1 MARRIRIVKSPRKPT
16 FSERLEQ
23 RARSLT
29 ERRRDE
35 TDERTLSSMLRG
47 DIALTV
53 NQIDDLRRLHERLR
67 RNLLRIE
74 CYIQTEITQREP
86 REPVYEDR
94 RIAERD
100 MLRARLLN
108 IEQERRRLAI
118 SEADRLQALH
128 GRLLGLMNK
137 RSYVEEG

>member
-1 MARRIRIVKSPRKPT
+1 MARRVRIITKPRKPT
-16 FSERLEQ
+16 FAERLEE
-23 RARSLT
+23 RARALT
-29 ERRRDE
+29 EQRTEKND
-35 TDERTLSSMLRG
+35 DRTLSSMLRR

-53 NQIDDLRRLHERLR
+53 NQIDDFRKLHERLR
-67 RNLLRIE
+67 RNLHRIE

-108 IEQERRRLAI
+108 VEQERRRLAV
-118 SEADRLQALH
+118 SEEERLQAMH
-128 GRLLGLMNK
+128 GRLLALMNK
-137 RSYVEEG
+137 RSYVEER